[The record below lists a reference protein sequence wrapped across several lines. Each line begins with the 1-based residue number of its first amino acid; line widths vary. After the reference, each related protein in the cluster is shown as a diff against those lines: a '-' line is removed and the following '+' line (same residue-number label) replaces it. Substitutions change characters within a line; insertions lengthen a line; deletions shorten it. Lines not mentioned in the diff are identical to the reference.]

1 MKNIA
6 VSLVLATSAFLSA
19 CGGGDG
25 VVQMTT
31 PTTPPT
37 LPTVTVAEVKIP
49 DVVFTNVKTLRSTAI
64 QGQRSIEMAAFRV
77 SSLPNIKPIGQLVFE
92 NKYDDHVYSLL
103 DQSSVQLVDGMGD
116 LNNRATNYSVRFDG
130 RRMIVDFVY
139 GWWAQD
145 TAIPQTFSLK
155 GNILPEVVVGKK
167 FALALVGVQ
176 MHDYGA
182 SSTGTIEGGDVS
194 VISVEGKG
202 LPTISSS
209 ALNTYYALSPGQV
222 EVVDLTVSC
231 PQTNMYAC
239 VFMTLRI
246 RSNGV
251 LQNPGFAGYQDGT
264 VAIVDQPFIVLSP
277 GQNSTM
283 YLYFQATTN
292 EPLWVAVIDA
302 EFDLGGT
309 RVSPVVLEQ
318 KCGTIV
324 FNRGCR
330 G

>member
-1 MKNIA
+1 
-6 VSLVLATSAFLSA
+6 
-19 CGGGDG
+19 
-25 VVQMTT
+25 
-31 PTTPPT
+31 
-37 LPTVTVAEVKIP
+37 VAEVKIP
-49 DVVFTNVKTLRSTAI
+49 DVVLTNVKTIKPTAI
-64 QGQRSIEMAAFRV
+64 QGQRSVEMAAFRAAW
-77 SSLPNIKPIGQLVFE
+77 LPNIWKPIGQLVFE
-92 NKYDDHVYSLL
+92 NVYDDHAYTLL
-103 DQSSVQLVDGMGD
+103 EQNSVQLVDGSGD
-116 LNNRATNYSVRFDG
+116 LNNRTTNYSVRFMG
-130 RRMIVDFVY
+130 RRVIVDFVY
-139 GWWAQD
+139 GWQAQD

-155 GNILPEVVVGKK
+155 GDILPEAVVGKK
-167 FALALVGVQ
+167 FAFALIGVQ

-182 SSTGTIEGGDVS
+182 LPNDFVEGGEVS

-209 ALNTYYALSPGQV
+209 ALNTNNVLSPGQV
-222 EVVDLTVSC
+222 EVVGLTVSC
-231 PQTNMYAC
+231 PQANMYAC
-239 VFMTLRI
+239 VFMTLRL
-246 RSNGV
+246 RSNGI
-251 LQNPGFAGYQDGT
+251 LQNPGFGLYQDGT